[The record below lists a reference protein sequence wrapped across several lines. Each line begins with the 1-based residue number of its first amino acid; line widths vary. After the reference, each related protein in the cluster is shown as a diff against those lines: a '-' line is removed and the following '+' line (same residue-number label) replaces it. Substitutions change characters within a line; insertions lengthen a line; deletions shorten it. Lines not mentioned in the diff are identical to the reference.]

1 MSVIRKRLADMS
13 FRMINIVKDPEPLR
27 FYKANIIKLE
37 GDESYQWI
45 FNKNEYTEFIGVIID
60 IKPQELTVLHDSNL
74 SDMQDYSKLYTYANF
89 NYELKA
95 LISISDSFYYEIF
108 SIDSS
113 IEYFTFVLK
122 EFIWTT

>member
-1 MSVIRKRLADMS
+1 
-13 FRMINIVKDPEPLR
+13 
-27 FYKANIIKLE
+27 
-37 GDESYQWI
+37 
-45 FNKNEYTEFIGVIID
+45 NEYTEFIGVIID

>member
-1 MSVIRKRLADMS
+1 MSVIRKSLADMS

-113 IEYFTFVLK
+113 IGYFTFVLK